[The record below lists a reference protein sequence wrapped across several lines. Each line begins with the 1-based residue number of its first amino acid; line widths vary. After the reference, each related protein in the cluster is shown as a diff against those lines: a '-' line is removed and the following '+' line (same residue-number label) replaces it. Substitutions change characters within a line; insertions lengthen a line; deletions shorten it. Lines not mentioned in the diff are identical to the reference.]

1 MHKICITCLLLLGLC
16 ALTVPAMADDAS
28 AGTAGSATASSS
40 SDTSSSSTASSAA
53 ASSSTLASTDPADPS
68 TALSGKMYVDFTDLT
83 QDTNGTSTN
92 AQGYGLDVKRFYIGV
107 NHDFDDIWSANF
119 TTDITYDKAGGYTSP
134 LVKTAFV
141 QAKLNSSAIFQLGSA
156 NMPWI
161 PFDEDVY
168 GYRFVE
174 NTLIDRLHLGNSADW
189 GVHFYGSGDDNAI
202 NYNFAMVNGGGYK
215 NPSRSQ
221 GEDFEGRVA
230 FMPVSSLIIAVGA
243 YTGHLGQ
250 QFEQV
255 STANTAN
262 RQDALIAYKTEAATL
277 AVEYF
282 HADNFSPALVIGPQ
296 TDSASGYS
304 IYGDIALGTSG
315 AKLFAR
321 YDNADPS
328 KDLDPSKKDKYYN
341 LGVSFPANSKIT
353 WAIAYKHEDLSDNTT
368 DTTTK
373 EIGVWAQVVF

>member
-1 MHKICITCLLLLGLC
+1 MRKIHWASILLAGAAIFTLQ
-16 ALTVPAMADDAS
+16 AHADS
-28 AGTAGSATASSS
+28 TPGTT
-40 SDTSSSSTASSAA
+40 T
-53 ASSSTLASTDPADPS
+53 
-68 TALSGKMYVDFTDLT
+68 LSGKMYTDFTDIT

-107 NHDFDDIWSANF
+107 NHDFDDIWSASF
-119 TTDITYDKAGGYTSP
+119 TTDITYDKVSGFESP
-134 LVKTAFV
+134 LVKTAYV
-141 QAKLNSSAIFQLGSA
+141 QAKLSKAAAFQLGSA

-189 GVHFYGSGDDNAI
+189 GVHFFGQTDGNGV

-215 NPSRSQ
+215 NPSRSK

-230 FMPVSSLIIAVGA
+230 FMPTDGLIIAVGA

-250 QFEQV
+250 DLEQ
-255 STANTAN
+255 TPANNTAT
-262 RQDALIAYKTEAATL
+262 RQDALIAYKTQMATL
-277 AVEYF
+277 AVEYV
-282 HADNFSPALVIGPQ
+282 HADNFSPALVTGAQ

-304 IYGDIALGTSG
+304 LYGDVGLGDSG
-315 AKLFAR
+315 AKFFAR
-321 YDNADPS
+321 YDNVDPS

-341 LGVSFPANSKIT
+341 LGVSFPANNKIT
-353 WAIAYKHEDLSDNTT
+353 WAIAYKHEDLSDNVNT
-368 DTTTK
+368 TTTK